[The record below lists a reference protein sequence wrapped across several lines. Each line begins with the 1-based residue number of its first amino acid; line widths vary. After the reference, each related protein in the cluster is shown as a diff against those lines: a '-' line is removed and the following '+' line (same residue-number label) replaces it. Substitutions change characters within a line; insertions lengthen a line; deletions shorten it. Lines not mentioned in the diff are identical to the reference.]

1 MIQWWYSNI
10 AIDNN
15 RYRKTRQNWKI
26 PIRNKLWCLFRT
38 NILICTT
45 KTPQLCYKLESSSLR
60 SIRFLLGLWYLSW
73 RPWWWES
80 TVNRLSFY
88 PELLLYKI
96 IIDSEKK
103 NPCWGSFVLGVYRKN
118 STTAAS
124 SENMAFILKC
134 NFTSSSTDNNRLF
147 CSNNGW
153 PLLYP
158 FGWPVWNN
166 WVAGK
171 VTGNL
176 KRQRE

>member
-1 MIQWWYSNI
+1 M
-10 AIDNN
+10 
-15 RYRKTRQNWKI
+15 
-26 PIRNKLWCLFRT
+26 RNKLWCLFRT
-38 NILICTT
+38 NISICYT
-45 KTPQLCYKLESSSLR
+45 KTSECSSLR
-60 SIRFLLGLWYLSW
+60 SIPFLLGLWYLSW

-103 NPCWGSFVLGVYRKN
+103 SLLGIFCGRVYRKN

-134 NFTSSSTDNNRLF
+134 NFTSSSADNNHLF
-147 CSNNGW
+147 CCNNGCP
-153 PLLYP
+153 PLYQ
-158 FGWPVWNN
+158 FGRPVSNN

-176 KRQRE
+176 KRQREKLQISTAQLSKSFPTNVDPW